1 MDLKRPATSSN
12 ANAKKKILPEKR
24 EDSVGSAPV
33 LVSGNVRSENHS
45 LSNGNEISTAQ
56 KIFYKNISSHN
67 FKNPSAVNGDGRANS
82 NSASTSH
89 FLGNGA
95 AFGMINKEN
104 NY

>member
-1 MDLKRPATSSN
+1 MDFQRPVTSSN
-12 ANAKKKILPEKR
+12 ANVKKKIIPEKR
-24 EDSVGSAPV
+24 EDSLGSAPG

-45 LSNGNEISTAQ
+45 LSNGIEIPTAQ
-56 KIFYKNISSHN
+56 KILHKNISSHN
-67 FKNPSAVNGDGRANS
+67 FKNPPVIVNGDGRANS
-82 NSASTSH
+82 NSASH